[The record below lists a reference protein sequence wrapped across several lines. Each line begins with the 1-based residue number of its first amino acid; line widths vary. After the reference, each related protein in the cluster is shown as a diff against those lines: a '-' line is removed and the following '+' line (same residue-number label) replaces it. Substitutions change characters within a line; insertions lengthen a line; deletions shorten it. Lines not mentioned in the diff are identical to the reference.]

1 MIVIEKTNFK
11 GWPHSWRV
19 SNGEVELVL
28 TGDVGPRVMR
38 FGFAGGQ
45 NFFKIFEEQAGKSG
59 EQEWQARGGH
69 RLWIAPEDPV
79 RTYAPDNTPGDIQVA
94 GDVISATGAVE
105 ALTGVSKKIT
115 VKMAPTGTAVE
126 VLHEIHNAGAA
137 AIQLAPWALTM
148 LAQGGR
154 GIHGFPPRGTHPEM
168 LAPTNPL
175 VMWAF
180 THLDDPR
187 WRLSR
192 KYLALRQ
199 DPENS
204 VPQKLGSYNRHTWG
218 AYLLNGEL
226 FVKRYDAVAEPSAY
240 PDFGCTFETFTNRD
254 FLELETLGP
263 MISLPPGSS
272 VTHTERWTAHR
283 GVTVQRWTDEELDA
297 VIAPLVG

>member
-1 MIVIEKTNFK
+1 MIVIEKTDFK
-11 GWPHSWRV
+11 GWPNSWRV

-28 TGDVGPRVMR
+28 TGDLGPRVMR

-59 EQEWQARGGH
+59 EPEWQARGGH

-79 RTYAPDNTPGDIQVA
+79 RTYAPDNTPVDIQVA

-126 VLHEIHNAGAA
+126 VLHEIRNAGAVEV
-137 AIQLAPWALTM
+137 QLAPWVLTM
-148 LAQGGR
+148 LAQGGW

-199 DPENS
+199 DPANS
-204 VPQKLGSYNRHTWG
+204 LPQKLGSYNRQTWG

-226 FVKRYDAVAEPSAY
+226 FVKRYAAVAEPSAY
-240 PDFGCTFETFTNRD
+240 PDFGCTFETFTNQD

-263 MISLPPGSS
+263 MIALPPGAA

-283 GVTVQRWTDEELDA
+283 NVTLQRWTDEELDA
-297 VIAPLVG
+297 VISPLVG